1 MNDLAENTGGAAP
14 VFDNEMAEILE
25 SFIVETREILER
37 LGQDL
42 MLLEKGNAGGD
53 LLNTIFRAVHTIKG
67 TSSFLGLDQMTAL
80 AHVFEDVLNKLRR
93 GEITMSSGK
102 MDVMLEAYDI
112 IKELL
117 RQIEEKDIRQLDLT
131 GIIARLQV
139 IGQVGGAPAGA
150 PPPVVE
156 APAVAQTPSVQSGP
170 ELTED
175 PMPAG
180 ELAAAQ
186 TSSVHA
192 GPELTE
198 DPVPAGELAAAQT
211 SSVQA
216 GPKLM
221 EDPVPAG
228 ELVAAQ
234 TSSVRAGS
242 QQAERPA
249 PAAASAQPKVADA
262 TIRVD
267 VKRLDSLMNLVG
279 ELVLGRNRLAQI
291 AYQMVHEHEGF
302 PLAKDLTETSS
313 QIDFISTELQMAV
326 MNTRMVQIAK
336 VFNKLPRM
344 VRDLMKETG
353 REIELKIYG
362 EETELDK
369 TIIEELNDPL
379 VHLMRNACD
388 HGIEPPEERR
398 RAGKPAKGTVTVGAE
413 HEGNH
418 IVISVG
424 DDGKGMDQEKLK
436 AKAIEKGMITEAQA
450 REMSR
455 TDAFNLIFAPG
466 FSTAAKVTNVSGRGV
481 GMDVVRTNITKL
493 KGIIEVE
500 SEPDKGSRIIIKL
513 PLTLAIIQAL
523 LVEVAHEVFS
533 VPLESVLEVVRIQ
546 AKDINTINGREVVRL
561 RNTVLPLTRLN
572 RVMGTASNGHTREW
586 IYIVVVGLAQQRLG
600 VIVDSL
606 LGQKEVVI
614 KSLGSYLGTLPG
626 IAGSTILGDGRVIMI
641 IDVGELMKLSAVN
654 K

>member
-1 MNDLAENTGGAAP
+1 
-14 VFDNEMAEILE
+14 VFDNDMAEILD

-42 MLLEKGNAGGD
+42 MLLEKGSAGGD

-67 TSSFLGLDQMTAL
+67 TSSFLGLEQMTEL

-93 GEITMSSGK
+93 GEITMNSGK
-102 MDVMLEAYDI
+102 MDIMLEAYDI

-117 RQIEEKDIRQLDLT
+117 RQIEEKNIHRIDLT
-131 GIIARLQV
+131 DIVARLSV
-139 IGQVGGAPAGA
+139 IGQVGGAPVEDPA
-150 PPPVVE
+150 PVPAMWVPAPAPVVE
-156 APAVAQTPSVQSGP
+156 VAAVAAP
-170 ELTED
+170 
-175 PMPAG
+175 PAG
-180 ELAAAQ
+180 AAAQ
-186 TSSVHA
+186 MS
-192 GPELTE
+192 P
-198 DPVPAGELAAAQT
+198 
-211 SSVQA
+211 VQA
-216 GPKLM
+216 EP
-221 EDPVPAG
+221 
-228 ELVAAQ
+228 
-234 TSSVRAGS
+234 
-242 QQAERPA
+242 PA
-249 PAAASAQPKVADA
+249 PAALSAQPKVTDT

-267 VKRLDSLMNLVG
+267 VGRLDGLMNLVG
-279 ELVLGRNRLAQI
+279 ELVLGRNRLTQI
-291 AYQMVHEHEGF
+291 AHQMVQEHEGI

-313 QIDFISTELQMAV
+313 QIDFITTELQMAV
-326 MNTRMVQIAK
+326 MKTRMVPIAK

-353 REIELKIYG
+353 REIELRIFG

-379 VHLMRNACD
+379 VHLMRNASD
-388 HGIEPPEERR
+388 HGIEPREERR
-398 RAGKPAKGTVTVGAE
+398 RAGKREMGTVTVRAE

-418 IVISVG
+418 IVISVA
-424 DDGKGMDQEKLK
+424 DDGKGMDPEKLK
-436 AKAIEKGMITEAQA
+436 AKAIERGMITEAQA

-500 SEPDKGSRIIIKL
+500 SEPEKGSKIILKL

-533 VPLESVLEVVRIQ
+533 VPLEAVLEVVRIQ
-546 AKDINTINGREVVRL
+546 AKDIGTISGREVVRL
-561 RNTVLPLTRLN
+561 RNTVLPLARLN
-572 RVMGTASNGHTREW
+572 RVMGTASNGQRGEW
-586 IYIVVVGLAQQRLG
+586 MYIVVVGLAQQRLG
-600 VIVDSL
+600 VVVDSL

-641 IDVGELMKLSAVN
+641 IDVGELMKLSAEHQ
-654 K
+654 

>member
-1 MNDLAENTGGAAP
+1 MSDPTGNAGGTGP

-25 SFIVETREILER
+25 SFIVETREILDR

-67 TSSFLGLDQMTAL
+67 TSSFLGLEQMTEL

-93 GEITMSSGK
+93 GEITMNSGK

-117 RQIEEKDIRQLDLT
+117 RQIEEKNIRRIDLT
-131 GIIARLQV
+131 GIVARLRV
-139 IGQVGGAPAGA
+139 IGQVGGAPAEVPASAPVAGA
-150 PPPVVE
+150 SAVPAAPVVE
-156 APAVAQTPSVQSGP
+156 LPAAAPQAGAAVEMPSVQAAP
-170 ELTED
+170 Q
-175 PMPAG
+175 PA
-180 ELAAAQ
+180 EHPVAAA
-186 TSSVHA
+186 V
-192 GPELTE
+192 
-198 DPVPAGELAAAQT
+198 
-211 SSVQA
+211 
-216 GPKLM
+216 
-221 EDPVPAG
+221 
-228 ELVAAQ
+228 
-234 TSSVRAGS
+234 
-242 QQAERPA
+242 
-249 PAAASAQPKVADA
+249 SAQPRVADT

-267 VKRLDSLMNLVG
+267 VGRLDGLMNLVG
-279 ELVLGRNRLAQI
+279 ELVLGRNRLTQI
-291 AYQMVHEHEGF
+291 AHQMVQDYEGI
-302 PLAKDLTETSS
+302 PLSKELTETSS
-313 QIDFISTELQMAV
+313 QIDFITTELQMAV
-326 MNTRMVQIAK
+326 MKTRMVPIAK

-353 REIELKIYG
+353 REIELRISG

-379 VHLMRNACD
+379 VHLMRNASD
-388 HGIEPPEERR
+388 HGIEPREDRR
-398 RAGKPAKGTVTVGAE
+398 RAGKPEKGSITVCAE

-418 IVISVG
+418 IVISVA

-436 AKAIEKGMITEAQA
+436 AKAIERGMITEAQA

-500 SEPDKGSRIIIKL
+500 SEPGKGSKIIIKL

-546 AKDINTINGREVVRL
+546 PKDIGTVSGREVVRL
-561 RNTVLPLTRLN
+561 RNTVLPLARLN
-572 RVMGTASNGHTREW
+572 RVMGTGSNGHSGEW
-586 IYIVVVGLAQQRLG
+586 MYIVVVGLAQQRLG
-600 VIVDSL
+600 LVVDSL

-614 KSLGSYLGTLPG
+614 KSLGGYLGTLPG

-641 IDVGELMKLSAVN
+641 IDVGELMKLSAEHQ
-654 K
+654 